1 MWLFRQR
8 TRLRPRA
15 CHARDCGSA
24 ASRRVTVL
32 RAVAG
37 ILIASAIAIAIS
49 PTLLKYWSAGYF
61 VSVSQDT
68 RRTVDAWPKRTRER
82 ALANADAYNRWLA
95 VGGQPTLGVADN
107 AAMSDEY
114 ESLLDVGGGVMGT
127 ISIPKINVQ
136 LPIRHGTSSN
146 VLSAGAGHL
155 FGTSLPVGGAKTHA
169 VITAHR
175 GLMRASM
182 FTRLDELNA
191 GDQFTLSVM
200 GRSLTYRIDRVK
212 VIKPEDTAG
221 LRIAGDEDR
230 VTLMTC
236 TPYGVNTHRLLVSG
250 VRIDTKSA
258 ADEND
263 ANANETSRR
272 ALAWALTVCCAVC
285 IIGWTLLWCM
295 RPRT

>member
-1 MWLFRQR
+1 
-8 TRLRPRA
+8 
-15 CHARDCGSA
+15 
-24 ASRRVTVL
+24 
-32 RAVAG
+32 
-37 ILIASAIAIAIS
+37 
-49 PTLLKYWSAGYF
+49 
-61 VSVSQDT
+61 
-68 RRTVDAWPKRTRER
+68 
-82 ALANADAYNRWLA
+82 
-95 VGGQPTLGVADN
+95 
-107 AAMSDEY
+107 
-114 ESLLDVGGGVMGT
+114 
-127 ISIPKINVQ
+127 
-136 LPIRHGTSSN
+136 
-146 VLSAGAGHL
+146 
-155 FGTSLPVGGAKTHA
+155 
-169 VITAHR
+169 
-175 GLMRASM
+175 M

-191 GDQFTLSVM
+191 GDQFTLAVM

-250 VRIDTKSA
+250 VRIDTGNA

-263 ANANETSRR
+263 AIANETSRR